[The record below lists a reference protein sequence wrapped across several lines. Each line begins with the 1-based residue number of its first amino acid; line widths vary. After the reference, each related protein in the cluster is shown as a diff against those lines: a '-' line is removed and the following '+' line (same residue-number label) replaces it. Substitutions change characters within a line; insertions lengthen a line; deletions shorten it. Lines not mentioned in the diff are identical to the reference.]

1 MRLSKISLKTVLIS
15 FFLVLTTVTLSACDL
30 PFISSKKEVKLV
42 WWGLWE
48 TPEIVKPLIDK
59 YQSQNPNITIEYQ
72 KQSSK
77 DYLQRLRSKIADE
90 ATPDIFRFHSTW
102 VPQLKGEL
110 SLLPAS
116 VMGKDDF
123 GKTFYKVAAVDLAA
137 NNSYVGIP
145 LMYDGLGLYWNKDI
159 FSAAGVEGPPKTWD
173 ELRTTAAKLTVK
185 DSENKIKTAG
195 IAMGTANN
203 VDHFSDILGLM
214 MKQNG
219 VGDFANPTSNL
230 AVDTLNFYAIFSK
243 AGENRVWDD
252 TLPPSTIA
260 FASGQLA
267 MYFGLSWEV
276 FEIKKA
282 NPSLNFAIARVP
294 QLPGGSITWGNYWVE
309 GVSSKS
315 KNQAEAWK
323 FLKFASEKEQLELLY
338 KTASSSNDRLFG
350 EPYSRQDMASLL
362 ENDPLVGAYIKDAP
376 NAYSWYLA
384 SATGDGKDGL
394 NDSVIAVYK
403 WVVDSVN
410 ATPSTSETKKFLD
423 QVPEKLNPILTK
435 YGLVT
440 SVKK

>member
-1 MRLSKISLKTVLIS
+1 
-15 FFLVLTTVTLSACDL
+15 
-30 PFISSKKEVKLV
+30 
-42 WWGLWE
+42 
-48 TPEIVKPLIDK
+48 
-59 YQSQNPNITIEYQ
+59 
-72 KQSSK
+72 
-77 DYLQRLRSKIADE
+77 
-90 ATPDIFRFHSTW
+90 
-102 VPQLKGEL
+102 
-110 SLLPAS
+110 
-116 VMGKDDF
+116 
-123 GKTFYKVAAVDLAA
+123 
-137 NNSYVGIP
+137 
-145 LMYDGLGLYWNKDI
+145 
-159 FSAAGVEGPPKTWD
+159 
-173 ELRTTAAKLTVK
+173 
-185 DSENKIKTAG
+185 
-195 IAMGTANN
+195 
-203 VDHFSDILGLM
+203 
-214 MKQNG
+214 
-219 VGDFANPTSNL
+219 
-230 AVDTLNFYAIFSK
+230 
-243 AGENRVWDD
+243 
-252 TLPPSTIA
+252 
-260 FASGQLA
+260 